1 MYLLQGGRDVYKRQG
16 CGSAAFKDGIH
27 KRGAVFDYD
36 CDCGGHSVIGGDM
49 FTYIYDWIKNL
60 VFYLILMTMLM
71 QIIPD
76 SDYKKYIRF
85 FTGLVLILLLA
96 RPVFGI
102 FHLEEEFDRIYHSI
116 EYHQNVRE
124 MERAREVFESAEE
137 GYLEWE
143 QDMASEA
150 SGERETSDEE

>member
-1 MYLLQGGRDVYKRQG
+1 
-16 CGSAAFKDGIH
+16 
-27 KRGAVFDYD
+27 
-36 CDCGGHSVIGGDM
+36 M

-76 SDYKKYIRF
+76 

>member
-1 MYLLQGGRDVYKRQG
+1 
-16 CGSAAFKDGIH
+16 
-27 KRGAVFDYD
+27 
-36 CDCGGHSVIGGDM
+36 M

-96 RPVFGI
+96 RPMLGVFQ
-102 FHLEEEFDRIYHSI
+102 LEEKFENLYHSM
-116 EYHQNVRE
+116 EYRQNVKE
-124 MERAREVFESAEE
+124 MERAREQFESAEE
-137 GYLEWE
+137 GYLEWQ
-143 QDMASEA
+143 QDMVPESSEGQENA
-150 SGERETSDEE
+150 DEK

>member
-1 MYLLQGGRDVYKRQG
+1 
-16 CGSAAFKDGIH
+16 
-27 KRGAVFDYD
+27 
-36 CDCGGHSVIGGDM
+36 M

-116 EYHQNVRE
+116 EYHQNVWE